1 MKPPRPEMFSGWRVG
16 GAALAASWVM
26 VWSAV
31 PAIHAHDIRA
41 DRPIRA
47 FLMTGADRVQ
57 LLLRIPLDTLL
68 LPLPTSE
75 SRIDVHG
82 STPLLD
88 DAVAGIGRALT
99 LLEGTTALAPVRRE
113 FRLSLPSDRSFD
125 GGGSASALFD
135 GAAPAPAVVYANQ
148 GYLDARLTYPAA
160 APGPAGTAGA
170 TIRIQSALREAWGAD
185 PKLSL
190 TFLPAEGDRRQY
202 TITSALGRVTLNPT
216 AFEAARRSFVA
227 GLRVVLESAEY
238 LMLLACLIVPVRMR
252 HEIVAVLLASIGGY
266 AIAIGSLFIL
276 IRVDDP
282 FAQVAAASIAV
293 VVTGV
298 ALFNVVEPSFPRRWI
313 LAGVAGLVCG
323 FAAAGT
329 LRDHLP
335 LAGAHLIVSG
345 LALTTG
351 MAAGQALAAV
361 VLAAWARYLIHG
373 SATERARIL
382 VVSAIVADIA
392 WHRFIERAG
401 PLWQAGWPHS
411 GPSLMILAR
420 SIAGSILLM
429 IAARY
434 VVRAL
439 LQPHGSPRSVR
450 G

>member
-1 MKPPRPEMFSGWRVG
+1 MKPPRRVFSGWRVG
-16 GAALAASWVM
+16 GATLAASWVM
-26 VWSAV
+26 VWSAA
-31 PAIHAHDIRA
+31 PAIQAHDTRA

-75 SRIDVHG
+75 SRIDVRA
-82 STPLLD
+82 SAPLLD

-99 LLEGTTALAPVRRE
+99 LLEGTTALTPSRRE

-160 APGPAGTAGA
+160 APGA
-170 TIRIQSALREAWGAD
+170 TIRIRSALREAWGAD

-190 TFLPAEGDRRQY
+190 TFLPAQGDRRQY

-227 GLRVVLESAEY
+227 GLRLVLESAEY
-238 LMLLACLIVPVRMR
+238 LMLSACLIVPVRMYR
-252 HEIVAVLLASIGGY
+252 EIAAVLLASIGGY
-266 AIAIGSLFIL
+266 AVAIGSLFVL

-282 FAQVAAASIAV
+282 FAQVAAASMAV

-313 LAGVAGLVCG
+313 LAGVAGLGCG

-329 LRDHLP
+329 IRDHLP
-335 LAGAHLIVSG
+335 LAGAHLIMSG

-420 SIAGSILLM
+420 SIAGSILVM
-429 IAARY
+429 IAAQH

>member
-1 MKPPRPEMFSGWRVG
+1 MLSGWRVR

-26 VWSAV
+26 IWFAA

-75 SRIDVHG
+75 SRIDVRA

-125 GGGSASALFD
+125 GGWSASALFD
-135 GAAPAPAVVYANQ
+135 GAAPTPAVVYANQ

-160 APGPAGTAGA
+160 APGA
-170 TIRIQSALREAWGAD
+170 TIRIQSALPEAWGAD

-190 TFLPAEGDRRQY
+190 TFLPAQGDRRQY

-227 GLRVVLESAEY
+227 GLRLVLESAEH
-238 LMLLACLIVPVRMR
+238 LMLSACLLVPVRMYR
-252 HEIVAVLLASIGGY
+252 EIAAVVLASIGGY
-266 AIAIGSLFIL
+266 AVAMGSLFIL

-282 FAQVAAASIAV
+282 FAQVAAASMAV

-313 LAGVAGLVCG
+313 LSGVAGLVCG

-329 LRDHLP
+329 MRDHLP
-335 LAGAHLIVSG
+335 LAGAHAIMSG

-351 MAAGQALAAV
+351 MAAGQALAAG

-420 SIAGSILLM
+420 VIAGSILVM
-429 IAARY
+429 IAAQY

-439 LQPHGSPRSVR
+439 VPPNGSPRSVR